1 VLKKNFK
8 LYLFTFG
15 FAFILWLYLK
25 FNVVYNVELSIPLN
39 VQVSNT
45 QALSENL
52 PENITIVASGKGW
65 DLLNMM
71 LARDKDFSLD
81 VSNVKNDTKL
91 STRQML
97 SERLNIPSNV
107 SVLSVEPETITI
119 SFEKVFKKYV
129 KVTNNVSLQLSDGYE
144 IIGDPEILPD
154 SVLVSG
160 ASSIVSNL
168 RSLPTEYKLIKDV
181 NENVTLTVSLKDTLS
196 NIIRIEPSMVTVI
209 FKVDLLAE
217 KDFKDLQIQVENIP
231 EDKEVLLVPPS
242 LSLSLRSGVN
252 ELASINPADIRIIVQ
267 YSDIERDS
275 LGYVVPEVILPFEA
289 SIINMTPEKLQYII
303 KRK

>member
-1 VLKKNFK
+1 MKKNFK

-15 FAFILWLYLK
+15 FALILWLYLK
-25 FNVVYNVELSIPLN
+25 FNVVYNVEISIPLN

-91 STRQML
+91 NTRQML

-144 IIGDPEILPD
+144 IIGEPEILPD

-168 RSLPTEYKLIKDV
+168 KSLPTEYKLIKDV

-267 YSDIERDS
+267 YSDIESDS

-289 SIINMTPEKLQYII
+289 TIINMTPEKLQYII